1 MENPTD
7 DAWYYEQVDLGFNYR
22 MTDIHAALGLSQLSR
37 LKKNISQ
44 RHEIAK
50 IYDEEFLNSKVKT
63 PLRNLDNKSALH
75 LYVIQVNEKKH
86 QSIFHKLREKKIGV
100 NLHYIPIHIH
110 PYYQKLGFKW
120 GDFPQSE
127 AYYRRAISL
136 PIYPTLASKEQHFVI
151 ESVKSLSDE

>member
-1 MENPTD
+1 MSK
-7 DAWYYEQVDLGFNYR
+7 WILVNYR
-22 MTDIHAALGLSQLSR
+22 MTDIHAVIGLSQLSR

-63 PLRNLDNKSALH
+63 PLRNLDNKS
-75 LYVIQVNEKKH
+75 VTP
-86 QSIFHKLREKKIGV
+86 LRNPSNRNIKVSFTNYGKKIGV

-120 GDFPQSE
+120 EIFPSE